1 MLKFDDGTQ
10 QRDSVCVC
18 MPNHTD
24 GDNSRLLARASQQT
38 LMFGSKQ
45 NASGA
50 LPLDLQE
57 L

>member
-1 MLKFDDGTQ
+1 MTAHNKGTVF
-10 QRDSVCVC
+10 VCEC

-24 GDNSRLLARASQQT
+24 GDNSSLLSRPTQQT
-38 LMFGSKQ
+38 LMFGNKQ
-45 NASGA
+45 NVSGA

>member
-1 MLKFDDGTQ
+1 MLNFDDGTQ

-18 MPNHTD
+18 MPNHID